1 MGELRRKKLL
11 VISLLMLV
19 LSTFIS
25 PVGACTIF
33 TVSNGDTVLFGG
45 NEDNTEAFQVRIWF
59 YPSANGKYGKIL
71 LGYKVYNN
79 YDNLL
84 AGFNDQGL
92 CIDMNAVP
100 RTVLTRQREHSRPF
114 FMQFLEECADIP
126 QAQEWLATYDIPFLE
141 NDQAHIADKTGK
153 AMIVSL
159 DINGEVYMTNKSGD
173 YLISTNFNPAR
184 QDYPPGLPA
193 PTFWRYDLA
202 SELFNTTTNV
212 TVETCETVLSGTAL
226 VPMYSYIFDLQNGL
240 IYLYSHGD
248 FERVAVL
255 NVEEELAK
263 GVHSYAIE
271 TLVSEQ
277 NGRLSQ
283 SLLSSMILSTLII
296 LSVIGFFG
304 GLYIFTLRTNL
315 SKKNHENVAEETT
328 IKADFAIVNLIN
340 RIKNLPSI
348 QKFFLSVFFLSVLIL
363 VLTIFSFPILRVFN
377 ASRNWNS
384 DIRLSLSLDSILSSA
399 FTLILSS
406 FILTL
411 IFLTVL
417 CVLSIIGYYSLVFS
431 FKLKVNL
438 SGRPQVD
445 GNKIDQPKFNLKGKI
460 GSFQPSSRL
469 LLFIIIF
476 TGLIVLLKIFPIPI
490 PFRLMSDLES
500 YWQVYITGI
509 LIFSIGILFRPSIA
523 SIIGLI
529 GLITGEIIF
538 CLLFQCGGE
547 LWFNIVLS
555 VFSFGVTITL
565 ISLLRKKNE
574 ALAMILGACWLFPGL
589 YIPMNLYLEG
599 IFNFG
604 ESNVLLISLISFV
617 LNFILIPFALLFTK
631 AVRTIFQTK
640 YLDDLIF
647 EENLPVREKS

>member
-1 MGELRRKKLL
+1 MRELRRKNLL
-11 VISLLMLV
+11 VIFLLL
-19 LSTFIS
+19 LGSSTIIY
-25 PVGACTIF
+25 PVKACTIF

-59 YPSANGKYGKIL
+59 YPSTNGKYGKIL
-71 LGYKVYNN
+71 LGYKIYNN

-84 AGFNDQGL
+84 SGFNDQGL

-100 RTVLTRQREHSRPF
+100 RTALTHQSEQTRSF
-114 FMQFLEECADIP
+114 FMQFLEECADVP
-126 QAQEWLATYDIPFLE
+126 QAQEWLTAYDVPFLE
-141 NDQAHIADKTGK
+141 NDQAHIADKTGN

-159 DINGEVYMTNKSGD
+159 DINGEVYMTNKSDD

-184 QDYPPGLPA
+184 QEDLPGLPR
-193 PTFWRYDLA
+193 PTCWRYELA

-271 TLVSEQ
+271 TLVAEQ
-277 NGRLSQ
+277 NGRLSE

-296 LSVIGFFG
+296 LSVIGFFS
-304 GLYIFTLRTNL
+304 GLYIFKLRANL
-315 SKKNHENVAEETT
+315 SKKNHENITEETT
-328 IKADFAIVNLIN
+328 IKADFTNDTLIT
-340 RIKNLPSI
+340 RIKYLPPI
-348 QKFFLSVFFLSVLIL
+348 QKLFLSVFLLSVLFL
-363 VLTIFSFPILRVFN
+363 VLAFFSFPIHHVFN
-377 ASRNWNS
+377 ALRNWNS
-384 DIRLSLSLDSILSSA
+384 DIRLYLSLDSILSSA
-399 FTLILSS
+399 ITLILSS

-411 IFLTVL
+411 IFLTGL
-417 CVLSIIGYYSLVFS
+417 CVLTIIGYYTLKIS
-431 FKLKVNL
+431 FKLKVNF
-438 SGRPQVD
+438 SGRTQVD
-445 GNKIDQPKFNLKGKI
+445 ENKTVRRKFNIKAKI
-460 GSFQPSSRL
+460 GSLQPSSRL
-469 LLFIIIF
+469 FLFIIIF
-476 TGLIVLLKIFPIPI
+476 AGLILLLKIFPIPI
-490 PFRLMSDLES
+490 PFRLMTDLES

-509 LIFSIGILFRPSIA
+509 VIFSIGILFRPSIA
-523 SIIGLI
+523 SMIGLI
-529 GLITGEIIF
+529 GIVAGEIVY

-547 LWFNIVLS
+547 LWFNLILS
-555 VFSFGVTITL
+555 MFSFGVTITL

-574 ALAMILGACWLFPGL
+574 ALAMILGACWLFLGF

-599 IFNFG
+599 VFNFG
-604 ESNVLLISLISFV
+604 ESNVLLISLINFV
-617 LNFILIPFALLFTK
+617 LNFILIPFAFLLTK
-631 AVRTIFQTK
+631 GLRIFFQTN

-647 EENLPVREKS
+647 EENLVY

>member
-1 MGELRRKKLL
+1 MRELRTKNLL
-11 VISLLMLV
+11 VILFLLLGSL
-19 LSTFIS
+19 TIIY
-25 PVGACTIF
+25 PVKACTIF

-59 YPSANGKYGKIL
+59 YPNTNGKYGKIL

-84 AGFNDQGL
+84 SGFNDQGL

-100 RTVLTRQREHSRPF
+100 RTALTHQSEYSRSF
-114 FMQFLEECADIP
+114 FMQFLEECADVP
-126 QAQEWLATYDIPFLE
+126 QAQEWLTMYDVPFLE
-141 NDQAHIADKTGK
+141 NDQAHIADKTGN

-184 QDYPPGLPA
+184 QEDLPGLPR
-193 PTFWRYDLA
+193 PTCWRYELA

-212 TVETCETVLSGTAL
+212 TVETCETVLSRTAL

-255 NVEEELAK
+255 NVEKELAK

-271 TLVSEQ
+271 TLVAEQ
-277 NGRLSQ
+277 NGRLSE
-283 SLLSSMILSTLII
+283 SLLRSIIISILLI
-296 LSVIGFFG
+296 LSVCGFFSG
-304 GLYIFTLRTNL
+304 FYFFNLRTKL
-315 SKKNHENVAEETT
+315 TKKNQLPTISIEETMNR
-328 IKADFAIVNLIN
+328 ADFTNDNLTT
-340 RIKNLPSI
+340 RIKNFLLI
-348 QKFFLSVFFLSVLIL
+348 RKFFLSIFFISVLIL
-363 VLTIFSFPILRVFN
+363 VLAFFSFPILRIFN
-377 ASRNWNS
+377 ALRSWNS
-384 DIRLSLSLDSILSSA
+384 DIRLILSLDSILSSA
-399 FTLILSS
+399 ITLILSS

-411 IFLTVL
+411 IFLTGL
-417 CVLSIIGYYSLVFS
+417 CVLSIIGYYALKFS

-438 SGRPQVD
+438 SGRTQVD
-445 GNKIDQPKFNLKGKI
+445 ETKTNRHEFNLKEMT

-469 LLFIIIF
+469 FLFVIIF
-476 TGLIVLLKIFPIPI
+476 AGLILLLKIFPIPI
-490 PFRLMSDLES
+490 SFRLMTDLES
-500 YWQVYITGI
+500 YWQVYITAI
-509 LIFSIGILFRPSIA
+509 IIFSIGILFRPSIA
-523 SIIGLI
+523 SIIGLL
-529 GLITGEIIF
+529 GLIAGEIVF

-547 LWFNIVLS
+547 LWFNIALS
-555 VFSFGVTITL
+555 VFSFGISITF

-574 ALAMILGACWLFPGL
+574 VLAMILGACWLFLGF

-604 ESNVLLISLISFV
+604 ESNVLLISLINFA
-617 LNFILIPFALLFTK
+617 LNFMLIPFALLLTK
-631 AVRTIFQTK
+631 GLRIIFQTK

-647 EENLPVREKS
+647 EENLSC